1 MAARSDVGTTAG
13 ANGAATREASMICPS
28 CNADTA
34 PEKHVEIAGAGGRR
48 GGPRVRM
55 VCRACQEPW
64 PVSAEPAP
72 APPLALVPA
81 PKAEPVPTVEP
92 AQAPSEPL
100 DPIAVCLARL
110 DVVTQELTRLEALKS
125 EARVLKRMLAAG
137 DPARR
142 TPRTRARKD

>member
-1 MAARSDVGTTAG
+1 
-13 ANGAATREASMICPS
+13 MICPS

-64 PVSAEPAP
+64 PVSAETAP
-72 APPLALVPA
+72 APSLALVPQ
-81 PKAEPVPTVEP
+81 PKSETTPTVEP
-92 AQAPSEPL
+92 ERAPAATL
-100 DPIAVCLARL
+100 DPIAVCQARL
-110 DVVTQELTRLEALKS
+110 DVVTQEITRLEALKS
-125 EARVLKRMLAAG
+125 EARVIKRMLAAG

-142 TPRTRARKD
+142 TPRKGARKD